1 MKSSILTFFLSFILG
16 TTLAHGATRVV
27 TDSNAQTE
35 INAAANGNI
44 IRFMP
49 GTYPKI
55 SVVDKDLV
63 FKHHGSV
70 KANVFEIEAN
80 GSKLDLIDFSAAEV
94 FANKSQNHTSRLRV
108 VRGKYG
114 RITSD
119 AKNTVLAYSTLNYL
133 KINDSGII
141 TGNDF
146 DGDTQFFSQV
156 PVGGGIGID
165 INSSNAVVIINNNK
179 IHDYYLSSSASITN
193 TCIGIRIQ
201 GSAKVDM
208 LNNVIW
214 DCFDNNG
221 HAGEDNSC
229 IGVFVKS
236 SLNVRVLGNIFWN
249 CYVRDNYG
257 GHSGAAGG
265 VSIVAPLGVVVQNNL
280 YWKNHGD
287 SNTDIKGGAVRSGS
301 VISDPKFTDL
311 ANGDYSLASNSPCID
326 AGPPDPQYNDRDGS
340 RNDIGMFG
348 GHNFI
353 PDGRTTNKPIV
364 LGLDVAPIAVPTG
377 GTVTIESTGATV
389 K

>member
-1 MKSSILTFFLSFILG
+1 MKINIFFLFCSLLIG

-35 INAAANGNI
+35 INSANNGDI

-80 GSKLDLIDFSAAEV
+80 GSKLDLIDFSAAKV
-94 FANKSQNHTSRLRV
+94 FANKSQNRTSRLRV

-119 AKNTVLAYSTLNYL
+119 AENTILAYSTLNYMKL
-133 KINDSGII
+133 TDSGII

-165 INSSNAVVIINNNK
+165 VNATSANVMIKNNYV
-179 IHDYYLSSSASITN
+179 HDYKFHNGSTIYN
-193 TCIGIRIQ
+193 QCIGIRIA
-201 GSAKVDM
+201 GSPKVDI
-208 LNNVIW
+208 LNNYIQNCYDSW
-214 DCFDNNG
+214 NNG
-221 HAGEDNSC
+221 YEYYVGMG
-229 IGVFVKS
+229 IYILV
-236 SLNVRVLGNIFWN
+236 SLDVRILGNIIQE
-249 CYVRDNYG
+249 CYVSLGANG
-257 GHSGAAGG
+257 NNVGHAP
-265 VSIVAPLGVVVQNNL
+265 IYAPLGVLVQNNL
-280 YWKNHGD
+280 FHKISSLSTTN
-287 SNTDIKGGAVRSGS
+287 IKGGAVRSGS
-301 VISDPKFTDL
+301 VIGDPKL
-311 ANGDYSLASNSPCID
+311 NSNNTLQPDSPCID

-364 LGLDVAPIAVPTG
+364 LGLDIAPIAVPTG

>member
-1 MKSSILTFFLSFILG
+1 MKNSIRTLFLSLLLG
-16 TTLAHGATRVV
+16 TALAHGATRVV

-35 INAAANGNI
+35 INSANNGDI

-80 GSKLDLIDFSAAEV
+80 GSRLDLIDFSAAEV
-94 FANKSQNHTSRLRV
+94 FANKSQNRTSRLRV

-119 AKNTVLAYSTLNYL
+119 ADNTILAYSTLNYL
-133 KINDSGII
+133 KLTDSGII
-141 TGNDF
+141 TGNEF
-146 DGDTQFFSQV
+146 HGSSQFFSQV
-156 PVGGGIGID
+156 SVGGGIGID
-165 INSSNAVVIINNNK
+165 INASSASVMINNNH
-179 IHDYYLSSSASITN
+179 IHDYKLSNSGNIYN
-193 TCIGIRIQ
+193 QCIGIRIA
-201 GSAKVDM
+201 GFPKVDI
-208 LNNVIW
+208 LNNYIRN
-214 DCFDNNG
+214 CFDNDRHG
-221 HAGEDNSC
+221 SEYTVGMGVYVLNS
-229 IGVFVKS
+229 
-236 SLNVRVLGNIFWN
+236 LDVRILGNIIQE
-249 CYVRDNYG
+249 CYVFQ
-257 GHSGAAGG
+257 GANGNNIGSAT
-265 VSIVAPLGVVVQNNL
+265 IYAPLGVLVQNNL
-280 YWKNHGD
+280 FYKISVNSTTAVGGGVQRTD
-287 SNTDIKGGAVRSGS
+287 SLFV
-301 VISDPKFTDL
+301 DPKFDTSGNL
-311 ANGDYSLASNSPCID
+311 TLASDSPCIN
-326 AGPPDPQYNDRDGS
+326 AGPPDPHYNDRDGS

-364 LGLDVAPIAVPTG
+364 LGLDIAPIAVPTG

>member
-1 MKSSILTFFLSFILG
+1 MKSSILTFSLSLILA
-16 TTLAHGATRVV
+16 TSLAHGATRVV

-35 INAAANGNI
+35 INSANNGDI

-55 SVVDKDLV
+55 TVVEKDLV

-80 GSKLDLIDFSAAEV
+80 GSKLDLIDFSAAKV
-94 FANKSQNHTSRLRV
+94 FANKSQNRNSRLRV
-108 VRGKYG
+108 VRGRYG

-119 AKNTVLAYSTLNYL
+119 ADNTILAYSTLNYL
-133 KINDSGII
+133 KLTDSGTI

-156 PVGGGIGID
+156 SVGKKIGID
-165 INSSNAVVIINNNK
+165 INASSSKFVINNNK
-179 IHDYYLSSSASITN
+179 IHDYRTN
-193 TCIGIRIQ
+193 TSATTLIDDCIGIRV
-201 GSAKVDM
+201 SCNSSVDI
-208 LNNVIW
+208 LNNLIW
-214 DCFDNNG
+214 NCADYNG
-221 HAGEDNSC
+221 HGNEYSSC
-229 IGVFVKS
+229 MGIYIMS
-236 SLNVRVLGNIFWN
+236 SLNVRILGNIIWD
-249 CYVRDNYG
+249 C
-257 GHSGAAGG
+257 G
-265 VSIVAPLGVVVQNNL
+265 VQHGTTNGTPGNRLIFAPLGVVAQNNL
-280 YWKNHGD
+280 FWKTNQNLTT
-287 SNTDIKGGAVRSGS
+287 SAGGGVVPVAT
-301 VISDPKFTDL
+301 IIADPKLNSNNT
-311 ANGDYSLASNSPCID
+311 LASESPCID
-326 AGPPDPQYNDRDGS
+326 KGPPDPQYNDRDGS

-364 LGLDVAPIAVPTG
+364 LGLDVAPIAVPTE

>member
-1 MKSSILTFFLSFILG
+1 MKNTILCFFFSLIIGLD
-16 TTLAHGATRVV
+16 LAHGATRVV

-35 INAAANGNI
+35 INAAANGDI

-49 GTYPKI
+49 GTYTKI
-55 SVVDKDLV
+55 TVVDKDLT

-94 FANKSQNHTSRLRV
+94 FANKTGNRTSRLRV
-108 VRGKYG
+108 LRGKYG
-114 RITSD
+114 RISSD

-179 IHDYYLSSSASITN
+179 IHDYYLSSSGTISN
-193 TCIGIRIQ
+193 SCIGIRIQ
-201 GSAKVDM
+201 GSAKVDI
-208 LNNVIW
+208 LNNLIW
-214 DCFDNNG
+214 DCFDVNG
-221 HAGEDNSC
+221 NGSENNSC

-265 VSIVAPLGVVVQNNL
+265 VSIVAPLGVVIQNNL
-280 YWKNHGD
+280 YWKNHQD
-287 SNTDIKGGAVRSGS
+287 SNTNIKGGAVRIGA
-301 VISDPKFTDL
+301 VIGDPKLNADHTLKSD
-311 ANGDYSLASNSPCID
+311 SPCID

-353 PDGRTTNKPIV
+353 PDGRTTDKPIV

>member
-1 MKSSILTFFLSFILG
+1 MKSSILTFFLSLILG
-16 TTLAHGATRVV
+16 TTLAHGATVVV

-35 INAAANGNI
+35 INSANNGDI

-49 GTYPKI
+49 GTYPKLTVI
-55 SVVDKDLV
+55 EKDLV
-63 FKHHGSV
+63 FRHHGSV

-94 FANKSQNHTSRLRV
+94 FANKSQNRTSCLRV

-119 AKNTVLAYSTLNYL
+119 ADNTILAYSTLNYL
-133 KINDSGII
+133 KITDSGTI
-141 TGNDF
+141 TGNEF

-156 PVGGGIGID
+156 PAAGGIGID
-165 INSSNAVVIINNNK
+165 VNATSANVMINNNYIHGYK
-179 IHDYYLSSSASITN
+179 INSTTTMRDQ
-193 TCIGIRIQ
+193 CIGIRIL
-201 GSAKVDM
+201 GSAGLDI
-208 LNNVIW
+208 LNNYIKN
-214 DCFDNNG
+214 CFDVHSWG
-221 HAGEDNSC
+221 TEYTSGM
-229 IGVFVKS
+229 GVFVHS
-236 SLNVRVLGNIFWN
+236 SQDVRILGNIIVDCFIP
-249 CYVRDNYG
+249 G
-257 GHSGAAGG
+257 GANGNNIGNAA
-265 VSIVAPLGVVVQNNL
+265 IYAPAGVVAQNNL
-280 YWKNHGD
+280 YHNSHHLGPSANVSGGVISLNSIFADPKL
-287 SNTDIKGGAVRSGS
+287 NTDNTLKP
-301 VISDPKFTDL
+301 D
-311 ANGDYSLASNSPCID
+311 SPAID

-364 LGLDVAPIAVPTG
+364 LGLDIAPIAVPTG

>member
-1 MKSSILTFFLSFILG
+1 MKHSILTFFLSLILG
-16 TTLAHGATRVV
+16 TSLTHGATRVV

-35 INAAANGNI
+35 ISAAANGDI

-49 GTYPKI
+49 GTYPKL
-55 SVVDKDLV
+55 SVIEKDLV

-119 AKNTVLAYSTLNYL
+119 AENTILAYSTLNYL
-133 KINDSGII
+133 KITDSGTI

-146 DGDTQFFSQV
+146 DGDTRFFSQV
-156 PVGGGIGID
+156 SVGGGIGID
-165 INSSNAVVIINNNK
+165 INASNAQIMINNNL
-179 IHDYYLSSSASITN
+179 ISNYRLNQTVGPTIVN
-193 TCIGIRIQ
+193 ECIGIRIN
-201 GSAKVDM
+201 GSPSVDIV
-208 LNNVIW
+208 NNVIK
-214 DCFDNNG
+214 DCYDHRDGNELTSCMGIYVVSAIDIRILGNVLSNCGVQNGTNNG
-221 HAGEDNSC
+221 TP
-229 IGVFVKS
+229 
-236 SLNVRVLGNIFWN
+236 GNRLIF
-249 CYVRDNYG
+249 
-257 GHSGAAGG
+257 
-265 VSIVAPLGVVVQNNL
+265 APLGVVAQNNL
-280 YWKNHGD
+280 FWKTNQYLTTSAGGGVVPVATIIAD
-287 SNTDIKGGAVRSGS
+287 PKLNTDQTLRA
-301 VISDPKFTDL
+301 D
-311 ANGDYSLASNSPCID
+311 SPAIN
-326 AGPPDPQYNDRDGS
+326 AGPTDPQYNDRDGS
-340 RNDIGMFG
+340 RNDISMFG

-364 LGLDVAPIAVPTG
+364 LSLDVAPIAVPIG

>member
-1 MKSSILTFFLSFILG
+1 MKSSILTFSLSLILA

-35 INAAANGNI
+35 ISAAANGDI
-44 IRFMP
+44 ISFMP
-49 GTYPKI
+49 GTYPKL

-80 GSKLDLIDFSAAEV
+80 GSKLDLIDFSAAKV
-94 FANKSQNHTSRLRV
+94 FANKSQNRNSRLRV
-108 VRGKYG
+108 VRGRYG

-119 AKNTVLAYSTLNYL
+119 ADNTILAYSTLNYL
-133 KINDSGII
+133 KLTDSGTI

-156 PVGGGIGID
+156 SVGKKIGID
-165 INSSNAVVIINNNK
+165 INASSSKFVINNNK
-179 IHDYYLSSSASITN
+179 IHDYRTN
-193 TCIGIRIQ
+193 TSATTLIDDCIGIRV
-201 GSAKVDM
+201 SCNSSVDI
-208 LNNVIW
+208 LNNLIW
-214 DCFDNNG
+214 NCADYNG
-221 HAGEDNSC
+221 HGNEYSSC
-229 IGVFVKS
+229 MGIYIMS
-236 SLNVRVLGNIFWN
+236 SLNVRILGNIIWDCFVQWN
-249 CYVRDNYG
+249 CNDNIG
-257 GHSGAAGG
+257 GSNIH
-265 VSIVAPLGVVVQNNL
+265 APLGVTVQNNL
-280 YWKNHGD
+280 YWKKYVH
-287 SNTDIKGGAVRSGS
+287 SNTNLAGGAVRSGS
-301 VISDPKFTDL
+301 VINDPKFTDI
-311 ANGDYSLASNSPCID
+311 ANGDYTLTSDSPCID
-326 AGPPDPQYNDRDGS
+326 KGPPDPQYNDRDGS

-364 LGLDVAPIAVPTG
+364 LSLEMPIAVPAG

>member
-1 MKSSILTFFLSFILG
+1 MKSSILTFFLSLILA

-27 TDSNAQTE
+27 TDANVQTE
-35 INAAANGNI
+35 INSANNGDI

-70 KANVFEIEAN
+70 KANIFEIEAN
-80 GSKLDLIDFSAAEV
+80 GSKLDLIDFSAAKV
-94 FANKSQNHTSRLRV
+94 FANKSQNRTSRLRV
-108 VRGKYG
+108 LRGKYG

-119 AKNTVLAYSTLNYL
+119 ADNTILAYSTLNYL
-133 KINDSGII
+133 KITDSGTI

-165 INSSNAVVIINNNK
+165 VNASGSSIVINNNK
-179 IHDYYLSSSASITN
+179 IHDYYLSSSGTISN
-193 TCIGIRIQ
+193 SCIGIRIQ
-201 GSAKVDM
+201 DSAKVDM

-214 DCFDNNG
+214 DCFDSSG
-221 HAGEDNSC
+221 QGSEVNSC
-229 IGVFVKS
+229 IGIFVKS
-236 SLNVRVLGNIFWN
+236 SLDVRVMGNIFWN
-249 CYVRDNYG
+249 CFVGSNHG
-257 GHSGAAGG
+257 GGGSGAVG
-265 VSIVAPLGVVVQNNL
+265 VSIVAPLGVVIQNNL
-280 YWKNHGD
+280 YWKND
-287 SNTDIKGGAVRSGS
+287 ASSNTNIKGGAVRSGS

-311 ANGDYSLASNSPCID
+311 DNGDFTLASDSPAIN

-353 PDGRTTNKPIV
+353 PDGRTTDKPIV

-377 GTVTIESTGATV
+377 GSVTIESTGASV